1 MDKDKK
7 KSVALM
13 ILEKQPKAAA
23 EEGSEDPDV
32 TKQEILMEEFAAAL
46 DSGDYKAAA
55 EALQSFYMVCS
66 NDME

>member
-1 MDKDKK
+1 M
-7 KSVALM
+7 SA
-13 ILEKQPKAAA
+13 KAAA